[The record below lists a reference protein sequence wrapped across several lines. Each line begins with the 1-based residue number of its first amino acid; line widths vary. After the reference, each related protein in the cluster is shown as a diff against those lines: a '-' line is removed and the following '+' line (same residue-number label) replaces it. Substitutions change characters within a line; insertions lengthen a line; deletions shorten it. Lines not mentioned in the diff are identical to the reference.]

1 MGLIFYTSYYSEL
14 WLINRGNLTD
24 KLWYDTYDRNT
35 TMEDYGKLNGLNFNL
50 EELEE
55 SFFDKFTGI
64 QRTEQIY
71 YFKSFQLF
79 CLLIIF
85 KAGNNMVRIL
95 EINKT

>member
-1 MGLIFYTSYYSEL
+1 MGLIFDTSYYSKL
-14 WLINRGNLTD
+14 WLINRGNFTD
-24 KLWYDTYDRNT
+24 KLWCVNYDRNLT
-35 TMEDYGKLNGLNFNL
+35 IEDYGKLNGHNFNL

-71 YFKSFQLF
+71 YFKSFQSF

-85 KAGNNMVRIL
+85 KAGKGEQVKMMV
-95 EINKT
+95 